1 MREESPAPMPQGP
14 NSCPVLAPTS
24 MESKQQASVQC
35 RQASVTPAPDSGQGG
50 RDSLRALVYT
60 HPIPGARV
68 RLREETL
75 GEGDWPVAPGT
86 RTGEEPHSSAPR
98 WMIHQVTGMALS
110 WCHCLA
116 AALLCGPV
124 WALAPENEVPLRA
137 TSWLPDSQVTSI
149 HLPKDRTRRLYFT
162 LKKKTPMMS
171 VTVSPCDVPIE
182 WTLSART
189 LKDKPLKNL
198 HWSSKKSMPEVWWRG
213 PGMEVKMHSYTGNAV
228 ETFRGA
234 AYAPASIYI
243 LRLRSREQDTR
254 ASVYLQEGAGPP
266 GAFPELPPDPRVH
279 TVGVGMTSVTLSW
292 SPSNSVLRLPPG
304 GGGYRYCVLVNR
316 KHNYRSLCAAE
327 EAAKDRKKRGK
338 KVTAWP
344 ILKEW
349 WWQQWDSFEE
359 GEEGAPL
366 PDPPAGLRCACEG
379 AESVCTVSEL
389 TPDTQYYFDVFAM
402 DTRNG
407 TSSAYTGTF
416 ARTHEEARPAVA
428 QLREGE
434 RRWVPLRGEGRQGGP
449 LFSFHPQ
456 GWQQS
461 ALLTLQSCGAE
472 GVRLTVSSKGQ
483 VLASRP
489 VGSEVA
495 QVWLQG
501 KPSYLIHLEGGT
513 PAPSGSA
520 PPGPAVKL
528 QVSSAYHRQ
537 APPSLPPTLQIKSFN
552 RLRAA
557 GRCLGPELRS
567 DAEKVLCK
575 YFQELN
581 PRRAVT
587 TATIA
592 GLEPGAAYVFDVY
605 LMRRWGIPIKYHSKT
620 VRTRKD
626 C

>member
-1 MREESPAPMPQGP
+1 
-14 NSCPVLAPTS
+14 
-24 MESKQQASVQC
+24 
-35 RQASVTPAPDSGQGG
+35 
-50 RDSLRALVYT
+50 
-60 HPIPGARV
+60 
-68 RLREETL
+68 
-75 GEGDWPVAPGT
+75 
-86 RTGEEPHSSAPR
+86 
-98 WMIHQVTGMALS
+98 MALS
-110 WCHCLA
+110 WCLCLVT
-116 AALLCGPV
+116 ALLCGPSS
-124 WALAPENEVPLRA
+124 ALAPENEVPLRA
-137 TSWLPDSQVTSI
+137 TSWLLDSQVTSI

-162 LKKKTPMMS
+162 LKKKIPMMS

-213 PGMEVKMHSYTGNAV
+213 PGMEVKMHSYTGNEV
-228 ETFRGA
+228 DTFRGP
-234 AYAPASIYI
+234 AYGPASIYI
-243 LRLRSREQDTR
+243 LRLKSREQDTR
-254 ASVYLQEGAGPP
+254 ASVYLQEGPEP
-266 GAFPELPPDPRVH
+266 LGAFPELPPDPRVH

-304 GGGYRYCVLVNR
+304 GSGYRYCVLVNR
-316 KHNYRSLCAAE
+316 KHNYKSLCAAQ
-327 EAAKDRKKRGK
+327 EAAKERRGGK
-338 KVTAWP
+338 KKATPWP

-359 GEEGAPL
+359 GEEGAPAL
-366 PDPPAGLRCACEG
+366 DTPAGPQCVCEG
-379 AESVCTVSEL
+379 AENVCTVSEL
-389 TPDTQYYFDVFAM
+389 TPDTQYYFDVFAI
-402 DTRNG
+402 DARNG

-434 RRWVPLRGEGRQGGP
+434 RRWVPLQGEGRQSGT

-456 GWQQS
+456 GWQRS
-461 ALLTLQSCGAE
+461 ALLTLQSCGAQ
-472 GVRLTVSSKGQ
+472 GVQLTVSNKGHI
-483 VLASRP
+483 LASQS
-489 VGSEVA
+489 VGQEVA

-513 PAPSGSA
+513 PAPWSLAS
-520 PPGPAVKL
+520 PGPAVKL

-537 APPSLPPTLQIKSFN
+537 APPSLPATLQIKSFN
-552 RLRAA
+552 RLRGCRSVTLAWLGTEERSLYCVYRRRLA
-557 GRCLGPELRS
+557 EAEGERASEDRCLGPESRS

-605 LMRRWGIPIKYHSKT
+605 LMRRWGIPIKYRSKT

>member
-1 MREESPAPMPQGP
+1 MKIQSAVITREPCAYLTRG
-14 NSCPVLAPTS
+14 AFRKK
-24 MESKQQASVQC
+24 KQKKTT
-35 RQASVTPAPDSGQGG
+35 VTQN
-50 RDSLRALVYT
+50 RA
-60 HPIPGARV
+60 GFSS
-68 RLREETL
+68 
-75 GEGDWPVAPGT
+75 T
-86 RTGEEPHSSAPR
+86 R
-98 WMIHQVTGMALS
+98 VTGMALS

-304 GGGYRYCVLVNR
+304 GSGYRYCVLVNR

-552 RLRAA
+552 RLRGCRSVTLAWLGTEERSLYCVYRRQLGEGEGAA
-557 GRCLGPELRS
+557 ADRCLGPESRG